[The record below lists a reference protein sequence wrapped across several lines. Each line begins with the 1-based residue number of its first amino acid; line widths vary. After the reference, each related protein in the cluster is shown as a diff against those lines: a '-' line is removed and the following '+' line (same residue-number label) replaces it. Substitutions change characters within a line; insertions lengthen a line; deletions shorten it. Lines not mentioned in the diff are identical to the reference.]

1 MTFYY
6 QVLDLPFTVVR
17 MTIIF
22 AGFGQATYFSA
33 VCVQSIGLPRFQ
45 LQLNKETNSSLS
57 ENAIQLIIDGTSI
70 DVSSIALDTNHT
82 QSLDGVN
89 ETLLFK
95 RSNVSVTV
103 LTSSGISIEATAGN
117 VSRNATANRNRL
129 FGDNMGCAAVLEL
142 LNFSVVLFFFR
153 CYCS

>member
-57 ENAIQLIIDGTSI
+57 QDAIQLIINGTEV
-70 DVSSIALDTNHT
+70 DVSSITMDANHT
-82 QSLDGVN
+82 QSLDGVD
-89 ETLLFK
+89 ESLLFK
-95 RSNVSVTV
+95 RSNISVTV
-103 LTSSGISIEATAGN
+103 LTSSGISIEAAAGN
-117 VSRNATANRNRL
+117 VSWNAMNL
-129 FGDNMGCAAVLEL
+129 LSLIELEM
-142 LNFSVVLFFFR
+142 
-153 CYCS
+153 